1 MNINFTLIAQAI
13 AFAVLIWFTVKFVW
27 PPLLKAIEA
36 RQKEIADGLAAAADG
51 RNALEVAAKKSEVT
65 LTEAKQ
71 KASEIIA
78 QAEKRGTQIIE
89 EAKGNAKVEG
99 DRIIA
104 GAKAEIDQE
113 VNRAKEGLRA
123 QVSSLA
129 VAGAEKI
136 LNLFPPDTHQPRLS
150 SSVIEAILAVTS
162 VTRDLS
168 EEDILHNLQKTEI
181 RPQML
186 LRNDPHTHNDRF
198 AFIIHPLSK
207 TQIAQ
212 IPGFDFLKKSPL
224 LDFAETVASKVP
236 GYHYCKITGIRSEHN
251 GKEISGDLY
260 LLPST
265 PKMLLKQ
272 PAEKVYD
279 SLTNICEMAYKRGA

>member
-36 RQKEIADGLAAAADG
+36 RQKEIADGLAAAQEG
-51 RNALEVAAKKSEVT
+51 RSALEVAAKKSEVT

-123 QVSSLA
+123 QVATLA
-129 VAGAEKI
+129 IAGAEKI
-136 LNLFPPDTHQPRLS
+136 LRKEIDAKAH
-150 SSVIEAILAVTS
+150 
-162 VTRDLS
+162 S
-168 EEDILHNLQKTEI
+168 EL
-181 RPQML
+181 
-186 LRNDPHTHNDRF
+186 
-198 AFIIHPLSK
+198 LSK
-207 TQIAQ
+207 LA
-212 IPGFDFLKKSPL
+212 
-224 LDFAETVASKVP
+224 AE
-236 GYHYCKITGIRSEHN
+236 
-251 GKEISGDLY
+251 L
-260 LLPST
+260 
-265 PKMLLKQ
+265 
-272 PAEKVYD
+272 
-279 SLTNICEMAYKRGA
+279 

>member
-51 RNALEVAAKKSEVT
+51 RSALEVAAKKSEVT
-65 LTEAKQ
+65 ITEAKQ

-123 QVSSLA
+123 QVSTLA
-129 VAGAEKI
+129 IAGAEKI
-136 LNLFPPDTHQPRLS
+136 LR
-150 SSVIEAILAVTS
+150 
-162 VTRDLS
+162 
-168 EEDILHNLQKTEI
+168 
-181 RPQML
+181 
-186 LRNDPHTHNDRF
+186 
-198 AFIIHPLSK
+198 
-207 TQIAQ
+207 
-212 IPGFDFLKKSPL
+212 
-224 LDFAETVASKVP
+224 
-236 GYHYCKITGIRSEHN
+236 
-251 GKEISGDLY
+251 KEIDAKAHSE
-260 LLPST
+260 LLA
-265 PKMLLKQ
+265 KLA
-272 PAEKVYD
+272 AE
-279 SLTNICEMAYKRGA
+279 L